1 MPVHAI
7 HDRMPLVIP
16 REDAH
21 WLGHDADVSDLL
33 TQSESNLVARP
44 VSSYVNSPKND
55 DARCIEPA
63 EPPQGVL
70 F

>member
-1 MPVHAI
+1 
-7 HDRMPLVIP
+7 MPLVIP
-16 REDAH
+16 REACAR

-33 TQSESNLVARP
+33 MPSESNFVATS
-44 VSSYVNSPKND
+44 VSSYVNSPSND

-63 EPPQGVL
+63 EPAQGAL